1 MVEINLFEDEE
12 SQPAKHDK
20 SGDSPSRG
28 DDDLTGDNVKSDDF
42 GFDEDLTEPSLDTL
56 DTLGTDPEPEFV
68 PDDQKGSKTRRR
80 RHNGGS
86 KQVSPLIWALL
97 GLAVIAAAGYMLYP
111 KISKP
116 NGGKKGIKTVGGTK
130 GGVKPPPVM
139 DSTRTAG
146 VKAGTVQ
153 IATGSGQ
160 AGPTVKY
167 AEAAKAVVED
177 LGKDSR
183 FVALLLKGDQYFVE
197 YAAGVKGGQDEMGKR
212 IQALLGADSFKASP
226 EDRHKVGG
234 ADRYFGVI
242 SGRFPVVKGA
252 LPAGSKTDAEAFKA
266 RLNALVT
273 EKGLT
278 NTKIQK
284 VSEVTLNGKL
294 QTPIRLRTEGP
305 RQNAL
310 AFLESLKA
318 LPANGEMCKLLVAPT
333 DISDLAGAKLKLV
346 LDFAVE

>member
-1 MVEINLFEDEE
+1 MVEINLFEDDE
-12 SQPAKHDK
+12 SQSAKHDK
-20 SGDSPSRG
+20 SGDSQSRG
-28 DDDLTGDNVKSDDF
+28 DDDLTGDSAKSDDF
-42 GFDEDLTEPSLDTL
+42 SFDDELTEPSLDPM
-56 DTLGTDPEPEFV
+56 DTDIDPIFEPDE
-68 PDDQKGSKTRRR
+68 PKGSKKRGS
-80 RHNGGS
+80 RHGGGS

-97 GLAVIAAAGYMLYP
+97 GLAVIVVAGMILYP
-111 KISKP
+111 KFFPPKAVMRPPMGVRPPISTTMKTPTDSVRTPGLKP
-116 NGGKKGIKTVGGTK
+116 GEAQ
-130 GGVKPPPVM
+130 
-139 DSTRTAG
+139 TA
-146 VKAGTVQ
+146 AGT
-153 IATGSGQ
+153 AA

-167 AEAAKAVVED
+167 AATAKAVVED

-197 YAAGVKGGQDEMGKR
+197 YAAGARGGQEEMGRR
-212 IQALLGADSFKASP
+212 IQVLLGADSFKASP

-234 ADRYFGVI
+234 SDRYFGVI
-242 SGRFPVVKGA
+242 SGRIPIAKSTAPAAPAA
-252 LPAGSKTDAEAFKA
+252 LKTDAEAFKA

-318 LPANGEMCKLLVAPT
+318 LPANGEMCKLLVAPA
-333 DISDLAGAKLKLV
+333 DISDLAAAKLKLV

>member
-28 DDDLTGDNVKSDDF
+28 DDDLTGDSAKSDDF

-56 DTLGTDPEPEFV
+56 DQDTEPIFV
-68 PDDQKGSKTRRR
+68 DEPKGSNAKRR
-80 RHNGGS
+80 RHGGGS
-86 KQVSPLIWALL
+86 KQVSPMIWALL
-97 GLAVIAAAGYMLYP
+97 GLAVIAVAGYMLYP
-111 KISKP
+111 KFFPPK
-116 NGGKKGIKTVGGTK
+116 GKTAVQKGAGSVAKIP
-130 GGVKPPPVM
+130 VKPPV
-139 DSTRTAG
+139 DTTRTAG
-146 VKAGTVQ
+146 GLTGTDRLR
-153 IATGSGQ
+153 TGTSPS
-160 AGPTVKY
+160 GPTVKY
-167 AEAAKAVVED
+167 AETAKAVVEN

-197 YAAGVKGGQDEMGKR
+197 YAAVAKGGQEEMGKR

-226 EDRHKVGG
+226 EDRHKVSGS
-234 ADRYFGVI
+234 DRYFGVI
-242 SGRFPVVKGA
+242 SGRIPVVIRTA
-252 LPAGSKTDAEAFKA
+252 QAAPAGSKTDAEAFKA

-294 QTPIRLRTEGP
+294 QTPIRLRTEGS
-305 RQNAL
+305 RANAL

-318 LPANGEMCKLLVAPT
+318 LPANGEMCKLLVAPA

>member
-1 MVEINLFEDEE
+1 MVEINLFEDDE

-28 DDDLTGDNVKSDDF
+28 DDDLAGDSVKSDDF
-42 GFDEDLTEPSLDTL
+42 SFDEELTEPSLDPL
-56 DTLGTDPEPEFV
+56 DPDIEPEFV
-68 PDDQKGSKTRRR
+68 PDEPKGSKTRKS
-80 RHNGGS
+80 RHGGGS
-86 KQVSPLIWALL
+86 RQVSPLIWALL
-97 GLAVIAAAGYMLYP
+97 GLAAVAAAGILLYP
-111 KISKP
+111 KFFAPKA
-116 NGGKKGIKTVGGTK
+116 KTTVRKGPGPVVKIPVRPPVDTTRNAAGQTGTT
-130 GGVKPPPVM
+130 PPPAV
-139 DSTRTAG
+139 TTA
-146 VKAGTVQ
+146 
-153 IATGSGQ
+153 S
-160 AGPTVKY
+160 GPTVKY
-167 AEAAKAVVED
+167 AETAKAVIEN

-197 YAAGVKGGQDEMGKR
+197 YAAGARGGQDEMGKR
-212 IQALLGADSFKASP
+212 IQALLGADSYKASP
-226 EDRHKVGG
+226 EDRHKVSGS
-234 ADRYFGVI
+234 DRYFGVI
-242 SGRFPVVKGA
+242 SGRIPIAKSA
-252 LPAGSKTDAEAFKA
+252 APAAPAGSKTDAEAFKA

>member
-1 MVEINLFEDEE
+1 MVEINLFEDDE

-28 DDDLTGDNVKSDDF
+28 DDDLTGDSVKSDDF
-42 GFDEDLTEPSLDTL
+42 GFDEELTEPSLDPL
-56 DTLGTDPEPEFV
+56 DPDIEPEFV
-68 PDDQKGSKTRRR
+68 PDEPKGSKTRKS
-80 RHNGGS
+80 RHGGGS

-97 GLAVIAAAGYMLYP
+97 GLATVAAAGILLYP
-111 KISKP
+111 KLFPPKGKTKIQKCP
-116 NGGKKGIKTVGGTK
+116 VVGPGGKKPGPDTTGIAGGQT
-130 GGVKPPPVM
+130 GNTPPPP
-139 DSTRTAG
+139 G
-146 VKAGTVQ
+146 PTV
-153 IATGSGQ
+153 S
-160 AGPTVKY
+160 GPTVKY
-167 AEAAKAVVED
+167 AETAKAVVED

-197 YAAGVKGGQDEMGKR
+197 YAAGARGGQDEMGKR
-212 IQALLGADSFKASP
+212 IQALLKAESAKASP
-226 EDRHKVGG
+226 EDRHKVSGS
-234 ADRYFGVI
+234 DRYFGVI
-242 SGRFPVVKGA
+242 SGRIPIAKSA
-252 LPAGSKTDAEAFKA
+252 APAAPAGTKTDAEAFKA